1 MKLKAKCIGSIMNGK
16 AENGMLITCT
26 IVDDKRVFKLYKD
39 LGFDVFEKKVKDEST
54 KGDSK

>member
-1 MKLKAKCIGSIMNGK
+1 
-16 AENGMLITCT
+16 MLITCT